1 MPAEMNT
8 QAHGSSF
15 LIPHTYPG
23 RYKESPETWTL
34 LKEAGRQFE
43 TMRPDLILITG
54 DLTNDGLDEQFQR
67 VKCFIDS
74 LDFCRV
80 PVLTTT
86 VTGANEERTK
96 VKKAKGK

>member
-43 TMRPDLILITG
+43 TLRPDLILITG
-54 DLTNDGLDEQFQR
+54 QEPPAKAHGGLR
-67 VKCFIDS
+67 
-74 LDFCRV
+74 
-80 PVLTTT
+80 
-86 VTGANEERTK
+86 
-96 VKKAKGK
+96 KG